1 MGRVNETIEGV
12 FVNIVGTKTKV
23 GDYHTFVNTGSKMSI
38 SKELVKYTK
47 QYSKM
52 VDKHLETFKKFA
64 DLEQLIMQMR
74 VRENV
79 KDIKLTLLR
88 EYIYARVT
96 FYRTHTFTKDIRII
110 AGTTDIY
117 GGDLKKLYKNKTF
130 MAIAK
135 SKLEAAMDIEIAN
148 SKKIL
153 GIS

>member
-1 MGRVNETIEGV
+1 MGRVNETIDGV

-23 GDYHTFVNTGSKMSI
+23 GDYHIFVNAGSKLAN
-38 SKELVKYTK
+38 SKELTKYTK

-79 KDIKLTLLR
+79 KNIKLSILR

-96 FYRTHTFTKDIRII
+96 FYRTHTATKDIRII
-110 AGTTDIY
+110 GGMTDMYGT
-117 GGDLKKLYKNKTF
+117 DLKKIYKNKSC

-135 SKLEAAMDIEIAN
+135 SKLETAMDIEIAN